1 MSKWPSAA
9 ASIVVLT
16 AGYLA
21 LAVGTD
27 GWTIWTAESARRQA
41 VIDEPRPL
49 PAYPPIDSKGERLA
63 LTGNDRPLTVV
74 DLIYTRCPTVCQAMG
89 AQFRQLQGELA
100 ALGLLDRV
108 ELVSVT
114 FDPVN
119 DDDPALDGYLGRFA
133 AIEPHWR
140 AARFLDDG
148 HLEDALDR
156 LGVIAIPE
164 PRVGFVHN
172 AAFYLVDDGQVVEI
186 MDVNDRS
193 ALLESI
199 LRRLHEES

>member
-9 ASIVVLT
+9 AAIVVLT
-16 AGYLA
+16 AGFGALA
-21 LAVGTD
+21 LGTD
-27 GWTIWTAESARRQA
+27 GWRIWTAESARRQA
-41 VIDEPRPL
+41 VIDAPTPL
-49 PAYPPIDSKGERLA
+49 PAYPLIDSRGEQLV
-63 LTGNDRPLTVV
+63 LTGDDRPLTVV

-114 FDPVN
+114 FDPAN
-119 DDDPALDGYLGRFA
+119 DDDPALDGYLSRFA

-140 AARFLDDG
+140 AARFLHDT
-148 HLEDALDR
+148 HLDAALDR
-156 LGVIAIPE
+156 LGVIVIPE

-186 MDVNDRS
+186 MDVDDRS
-193 ALLESI
+193 SLLESV
-199 LRRLHEES
+199 LRRLQEES